1 MKKTLTALGMCAAVA
16 LSPQMASATGSGSVP
31 ILDFAG
37 GLLGAPNFPDSE
49 NYTTDDDIIIT
60 AFDGVE

>member
-1 MKKTLTALGMCAAVA
+1 MCAAVA